1 MKIISANNRFS
12 IEMSD
17 VEWREIGAKNDW
29 LRTAQSQQYQNE
41 CTVNFYFVEGQQNKA
56 ILNAKTMVT
65 FDIDM
70 DVRNWG
76 IKSIHVLPKKI
87 ETISAVMEDY
97 SVDDAPEQ
105 TVTIEVDASKLKTQ
119 TETGR
124 AITTGELE
132 LWLNP
137 DMSVNY
143 DKSEIIV
150 YEI

>member
-17 VEWREIGAKNDW
+17 TEWREIGAKNNW
-29 LRTAQSQQYQNE
+29 VRTAQSEQYQNE
-41 CTVNFYFVEGQQNKA
+41 CTVNFYFVDGQQNKS
-56 ILNAKTMVT
+56 ILSAKTMVT
-65 FDIDM
+65 FDINT
-70 DVRNWG
+70 DVRSWG
-76 IKSIHVLPKKI
+76 IKSIHVAPRKI
-87 ETISAVMEDY
+87 DTISAILEDY
-97 SVDDAPEQ
+97 SIDNAPEK
-105 TVTIEVDASKLKTQ
+105 TITIEVDASRLKTQ

-124 AITTGELE
+124 SITTGELD

-143 DKSEIIV
+143 DESEITV